1 MKEELLKIKDEA
13 KALIE
18 KAEDLK
24 SLEDLRVK
32 FLGKKGDLT
41 AILKMMGSLSPEERP
56 VMGQLANEVREDIEA
71 LLKK

>member
-56 VMGQLANEVREDIEA
+56 VRVN
-71 LLKK
+71 LLTK